1 MININL
7 EINPK
12 FENID
17 IDRVKDLIKNI
28 LISERIHESEILII
42 LTDDDTVSKLK
53 KDFFNEDHY
62 TDVIAFR
69 LNEYEETE
77 VEGEVYIS
85 IPQVQRNAK
94 KFNEPFAR
102 ELARVII
109 HGNLH
114 LLDYRDQTPDEKEVM
129 IEKEEYFLENSDWI
143 GIA

>member
-1 MININL
+1 MINISL

-12 FENID
+12 FQNID
-17 IDRVKDLIKNI
+17 IDRVKDLIKKI

-42 LTDDDTVSKLK
+42 LTDDDTLSKLK
-53 KDFFNEDHY
+53 RDFFNKDHY

-69 LNEYEETE
+69 LNEYEESE

-94 KFNEPFAR
+94 KFNEPFAK

-114 LLDYRDQTPDEKEVM
+114 LLDYQDQTPDEKEVM
-129 IEKEEYFLENSDWI
+129 TEKEEYFLESSDWI
-143 GIA
+143 GIL

>member
-1 MININL
+1 MINISL

-12 FENID
+12 FQNID
-17 IDRVKDLIKNI
+17 IDRVKDLIKKI

-42 LTDDDTVSKLK
+42 LTDDDTLSKLK
-53 KDFFNEDHY
+53 KDFFNKDHY

-69 LNEYEETE
+69 LNEYEESE
-77 VEGEVYIS
+77 VDGEVYVS

-94 KFNEPFAR
+94 KFNEPFAK

-129 IEKEEYFLENSDWI
+129 TQMEEYFLESSDWI
-143 GIA
+143 GIV